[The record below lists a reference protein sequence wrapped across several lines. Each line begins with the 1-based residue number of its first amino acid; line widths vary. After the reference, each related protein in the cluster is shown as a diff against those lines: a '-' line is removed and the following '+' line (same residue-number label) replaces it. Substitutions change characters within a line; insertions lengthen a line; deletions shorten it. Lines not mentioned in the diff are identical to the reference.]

1 MSQDM
6 SVDRLRAVFSL
17 AVAMATLSGCLAG
30 ERPPITTLYPD
41 PTSQVPAVTGQA
53 PLVSGSGTR
62 VETYEFYGT
71 PGTTFYYGEIP
82 TQPPSTYPYGYGP
95 YPHPGER
102 MYEQGLK
109 PGQPRYVYP
118 GDEVRCDNLER
129 SCVRWSDRRGRYVL
143 DDKATRTLYGGRDAG
158 PYYRYYRQQ

>member
-1 MSQDM
+1 
-6 SVDRLRAVFSL
+6 
-17 AVAMATLSGCLAG
+17 MATLSGCLAG

-41 PTSQVPAVTGQA
+41 PTFQVPAVSGQA
-53 PLVSGSGTR
+53 PPVSGSGTR

-71 PGTTFYYGEIP
+71 PGTTFYYGEMP
-82 TQPPSTYPYGYGP
+82 TRPPSTYLYGYGQ
-95 YPHPGER
+95 YPDPGNVYGQR
-102 MYEQGLK
+102 LK

-129 SCVRWSDRRGRYVL
+129 SCERWSDRRGRYVL
-143 DDKATRTLYGGRDAG
+143 DDKATRKLYGGGEAG

>member
-1 MSQDM
+1 MSM
-6 SVDRLRAVFSL
+6 NRLRAVLSL
-17 AVAMATLSGCLAG
+17 AVVTAALPGCLAG

-41 PTSQVPAVTGQA
+41 PTSQVPAVSGQA

-62 VETYEFYGT
+62 VESYEFYGT

-82 TQPPSTYPYGYGP
+82 TQPPSPYPYGHGP
-95 YPHPGER
+95 YPDPRDRIYER
-102 MYEQGLK
+102 RLK

-129 SCVRWSDRRGRYVL
+129 SCLRWSNRRGRYEP
-143 DDKATRTLYGGRDAG
+143 DDKATRKLYGDSYAG